1 MFERTS
7 EFLISTFYMPSL
19 SSIFCYLYILLCS
32 CQVFQISRFSTFQI
46 FVPPGRS
53 SLYQICTK
61 ISTPPSLSRNS
72 MGLSTFLS
80 IKKQA
85 ENTKFNTK
93 LTFQAVLINS
103 KMGPTFFSYFSSN
116 ICNFHTLQN
125 RHLLNTQQ
133 CSVSDDVDTYT
144 SVDFTIAVA

>member
-1 MFERTS
+1 MFV
-7 EFLISTFYMPSL
+7 
-19 SSIFCYLYILLCS
+19 SSFSNFTIFNIPDLCTTWT
-32 CQVFQISRFSTFQI
+32 VK
-46 FVPPGRS
+46 FVS
-53 SLYQICTK
+53 NLHK
-61 ISTPPSLSRNS
+61 NFNPPSLSRNS
-72 MGLSTFLS
+72 MVLSTFLS

-144 SVDFTIAVA
+144 LILFYKQRSN